1 MLSSL
6 KKLLM
11 MGQDKTRELRV
22 EGICVSKIKDDGRW
36 RGDRRGYLSL
46 RMVRKESFRCEKQVI
61 ERSFVP
67 RNFSY
72 FRR

>member
-6 KKLLM
+6 KKLLV

-36 RGDRRGYLSL
+36 RGDRRGEFIVENGSERKLPL
-46 RMVRKESFRCEKQVI
+46 RKAG
-61 ERSFVP
+61 
-67 RNFSY
+67 N
-72 FRR
+72 